1 MSSNPSSI
9 EAVEKGPEKI
19 DIHATLAEEV
29 YGAGALSGE
38 VDKFSSWGLR
48 LRALVGKIGA
58 EEGGIERV
66 PAELR
71 TDQHP
76 RDLFFLFTS
85 GNCCITTFALGGLGP
100 STFALGNCPCL
111 REIVANLKDGGIPFW
126 QSSFSI
132 SLDLLDLHCS

>member
-1 MSSNPSSI
+1 MSTPPASI
-9 EAVEKGPEKI
+9 EAAEKGQGKI
-19 DIHATLAEEV
+19 DVNATLAEEV

-66 PAELR
+66 PPELR

-85 GNCCITTFALGGLGP
+85 GNCCITTFALGALGP
-100 STFALGNCPCL
+100 STFGLGIYHL
-111 REIVANLKDGGIPFW
+111 YEEFVLIP
-126 QSSFSI
+126 
-132 SLDLLDLHCS
+132 

>member
-1 MSSNPSSI
+1 MRTTSSVSSVTKSQANMSTPSSI
-9 EAVEKGPEKI
+9 EAAEKGQKI
-19 DIHATLAEEV
+19 DVNATLAEEV

-48 LRALVGKIGA
+48 LRAMVGRIGA

-66 PAELR
+66 PPELR

-85 GNCCITTFALGGLGP
+85 GNCCITTFALGALGP
-100 STFALGNCPCL
+100 SIFGLGITL
-111 REIVANLKDGGIPFW
+111 RFPN
-126 QSSFSI
+126 
-132 SLDLLDLHCS
+132 